1 MSNATAPP
9 STIVEFLTARFAD
22 PVGQGDPDLDC
33 NGVGEYYRC
42 DEWSEWHRR
51 TIAAQR
57 ALLTEHAIADESDPE
72 FLFCRVCHDYWK
84 HDGIY
89 HPCQTVRLLA
99 SVYSD
104 HPDYR
109 EEWKP

>member
-1 MSNATAPP
+1 V
-9 STIVEFLTARFAD
+9 TIVEFLNARLAD

-33 NGVGEYYRC
+33 DGVGEYYRC

-51 TIAAQR
+51 TVEAQR
-57 ALLTEHAIADESDPE
+57 AIIGWHSDNPHE
-72 FLFCRVCHDYWK
+72 CEGPMGCEYVSDDDSR
-84 HDGIY
+84 
-89 HPCQTVRLLA
+89 PCSTMLALA